1 MDDGS
6 ATLDDR
12 RHDVARAILERRSW
26 RIFMED
32 PVTADA
38 LSAVTAAAEAAP
50 SVRGGSACW
59 MLLVSEPEAVRDLT
73 RVIGGGLLGKVNLWL
88 RSAPPP
94 AWAVLIGD
102 ADRGVTDGPHH
113 LYNVDVAVTGELVA
127 LAAARAGLGSCWM
140 SAIDMKG
147 IARHLDLPDS
157 ARVPAVIALGEAG
170 LRRKGALFAAGWN
183 RFTRIKI
190 SGRRKPMERLCSLER
205 FGSGE
210 SLGETDLAT
219 LADDGRSLGQVAQAM
234 GPSARFGGESPTDPQ
249 LGLLLESM
257 RLAPSADNA
266 QTWRFVVLRGREQTV
281 PVLESA
287 GVPMPAGD
295 APGAVVA
302 LFAAP
307 FLVKGVHKEQPFA
320 LIDHPIALT
329 HVALVAD
336 VLGLSWNVTF
346 SFDRAAVRTMLG
358 APENHPPTA
367 LLMLDCVGERS
378 VEPHP
383 DWVQLHR

>member
-1 MDDGS
+1 MDDTS
-6 ATLDDR
+6 PSPDP
-12 RHDVARAILERRSW
+12 RHEVARAIHERRSW
-26 RIFMED
+26 RIFMEE
-32 PVTADA
+32 PVTAGA
-38 LSAVTAAAEAAP
+38 LASIAEVADQAP
-50 SVRGGSACW
+50 SVRGGRAGWS
-59 MLLVSEPEAVRDLT
+59 LLVSEPRAVAELT
-73 RVIGGGLLGKVNLWL
+73 KVVGGGLLGKVNLWL

-102 ADRGVTDGPHH
+102 AERGVQDGPHH
-113 LYNVDVAVTGELVA
+113 LYNVDVAVAGELVA
-127 LAAARAGLGSCWM
+127 LAAAQAGLGSCWM

-147 IARHLDLPDS
+147 VARHLDLPDS
-157 ARVPAVIALGEAG
+157 ARVPAVIALGEPG

-190 SGRRKPMERLCSLER
+190 SGRRKPMDRLCSLDR

-210 SLGETDLAT
+210 SLAEIDLAT
-219 LADDGRSLGQVAQAM
+219 LADDGRSLAQVAGAM
-234 GPSARFGGESPTDPQ
+234 APSARFAGQVPSDAQ
-249 LGLLLESM
+249 LALLLESM

-266 QTWRFVVLRGREQTV
+266 QTWRFVVVRGREATGA
-281 PVLESA
+281 LLAEA
-287 GVPMPAGD
+287 GLPIPADG

-329 HVALVAD
+329 HAALVAE
-336 VLGLSWNVTF
+336 VQGLAWNVAF
-346 SFDRAAVRTMLG
+346 AFDRPALRAHLG

-367 LLMLDCVGERS
+367 LLMLDGSGERS
-378 VEPHP
+378 AEPHP
-383 DWVQLHR
+383 EWVQLHR